1 MRFQIRFPALSSA
14 WPRALMAPALVFI
27 ATATDRQYLVDFWHH
42 LARGRAIVEQRQ
54 LVNHDL
60 FTYTVAG
67 QPLVDVNWLTQ
78 VFYYCTFELGGMPLV
93 QLINAIVLAAMAGIL
108 VHLCW
113 RASGSAGI
121 GSAMAIF
128 AFFGL
133 WQVLTVRPQTFSL
146 LLFVLLYEILLAA
159 KQRPVLLLAPPFL
172 LALWANVHGAF
183 PIGLV
188 LIGSFWLAA
197 AFEGWSRGRRT
208 FFRDHWLAML
218 TLCLAGSL
226 AATLINPYGW
236 RVYQYVLVT
245 SSSAAS
251 RRIDE
256 WVPPGLDLLIGKFW
270 VASLVA
276 VLLGFGLSPRRPS
289 ARDVCLLV
297 CFLPLACGSVRMI
310 AWWLLVSAPVI
321 AAQVSALPIFSER
334 PASREGPTF
343 ASALA
348 AGVLVLL
355 MVLSVPGLDRYNP
368 LLGPARRAAGGK
380 EADLAAL
387 ASCIEDRGR
396 GGRLFSRFEWSE
408 YLTWSLGPRFPVFMD
423 GRIEIF
429 PDDVWAQYAAV
440 TVGRAQWHDVLDRYK
455 VDYLL
460 LDRPYHGATG
470 LLPQVEQST
479 DWQLIFQSGE
489 AMLYA
494 RPSAESGIAMKCP
507 SP

>member
-1 MRFQIRFPALSSA
+1 
-14 WPRALMAPALVFI
+14 MAPALVFI
-27 ATATDRQYLVDFWHH
+27 AMATDRQYLVDFWHH

-78 VFYYCTFELGGMPLV
+78 VFYYGTFELGGMPLV
-93 QLINAIVLAAMAGIL
+93 QLINALVLAAMAGIV

-113 RASGSAGI
+113 RESGSLGI
-121 GSAMAIF
+121 GSALAVF
-128 AFFGL
+128 TFFGL
-133 WQVLTVRPQTFSL
+133 WQVLTVRPQTFSF
-146 LLFVLLYEILLAA
+146 LLFVVLYEILLAA
-159 KQRPVLLLAPPFL
+159 KRRPVLLLAPPFL
-172 LALWANVHGAF
+172 LALWANLHGAF
-183 PIGLV
+183 PIGIV
-188 LIGSFWLAA
+188 LIGSFWMAA
-197 AFEGWSRGRRT
+197 AFEGWGRERWL
-208 FFRDHWLAML
+208 FFRDRWLAAL
-218 TLCLAGSL
+218 TLCMGAS
-226 AATLINPYGW
+226 AAAPLINPYGW
-236 RVYQYVLVT
+236 GVYQYVVVT

-270 VASLVA
+270 VVSLVA
-276 VLLGFGLSPRRPS
+276 ALLGFAVSPRRPP

-297 CFLPLACGSVRMI
+297 CFLPLACGSARMI
-310 AWWLLVSAPVI
+310 AWWLLVIAPVI
-321 AAQVSALPIFSER
+321 AAQAAALPIFSQR
-334 PASREGPTF
+334 PASQEGPTF

-348 AGVLVLL
+348 SGLLVLL
-355 MVLSVPGLDRYNP
+355 MLLSVPGLDRYNP
-368 LLGPARRAAGGK
+368 LLGPARRPGQGK

-387 ASCIEDRGR
+387 ANYMEDRGR

-408 YLTWSLGPRFPVFMD
+408 YLTWILGPRFPVFMD

-440 TVGRAQWHDVLDRYK
+440 TVGRAQWNDVLDLYR

-460 LDRPYHGATG
+460 LDRPYHRATG
-470 LLPQVEQST
+470 LLPQVERST
-479 DWQLIFQSGE
+479 DWELIFQSGD

-494 RPSAESGIAMKCP
+494 RRPAGNGIAMKCP
-507 SP
+507 SS

>member
-1 MRFQIRFPALSSA
+1 
-14 WPRALMAPALVFI
+14 
-27 ATATDRQYLVDFWHH
+27 
-42 LARGRAIVEQRQ
+42 
-54 LVNHDL
+54 
-60 FTYTVAG
+60 
-67 QPLVDVNWLTQ
+67 
-78 VFYYCTFELGGMPLV
+78 
-93 QLINAIVLAAMAGIL
+93 
-108 VHLCW
+108 
-113 RASGSAGI
+113 
-121 GSAMAIF
+121 
-128 AFFGL
+128 
-133 WQVLTVRPQTFSL
+133 
-146 LLFVLLYEILLAA
+146 
-159 KQRPVLLLAPPFL
+159 
-172 LALWANVHGAF
+172 
-183 PIGLV
+183 
-188 LIGSFWLAA
+188 
-197 AFEGWSRGRRT
+197 
-208 FFRDHWLAML
+208 
-218 TLCLAGSL
+218 
-226 AATLINPYGW
+226 
-236 RVYQYVLVT
+236 
-245 SSSAAS
+245 
-251 RRIDE
+251 
-256 WVPPGLDLLIGKFW
+256 
-270 VASLVA
+270 
-276 VLLGFGLSPRRPS
+276 
-289 ARDVCLLV
+289 
-297 CFLPLACGSVRMI
+297 MI